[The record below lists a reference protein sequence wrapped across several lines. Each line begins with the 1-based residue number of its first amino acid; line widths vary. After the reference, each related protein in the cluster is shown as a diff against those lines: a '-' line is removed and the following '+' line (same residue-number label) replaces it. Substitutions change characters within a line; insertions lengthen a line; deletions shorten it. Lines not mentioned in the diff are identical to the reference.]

1 MSHDDHFKNQLITL
15 TDVSS
20 MITLRLP
27 GLAYYAHPHPCIQ
40 QAGGSLLCTAAFLI
54 HTSTDHYKNSHR
66 KGRAGP
72 FKPYSR
78 HRDFGPKL

>member
-1 MSHDDHFKNQLITL
+1 
-15 TDVSS
+15 

-54 HTSTDHYKNSHR
+54 HTSTDRYKNSHR